1 MLFLQ
6 ISLAVFS
13 TYVLISPYHVLD
25 PHKAFVTLSLVNVM
39 NLTIAT
45 LPLGTSFL
53 GQVSLVRQGKVPFLI
68 APAAERP
75 LGRQAKL
82 GGGYS
87 VVTFHG

>member
-1 MLFLQ
+1 MAV
-6 ISLAVFS
+6 LAENQQPPQ
-13 TYVLISPYHVLD
+13 LIVD
-25 PHKAFVTLSLVNVM
+25 
-39 NLTIAT
+39 
-45 LPLGTSFL
+45 LGTADEQNGRSVKYYIIE
-53 GQVSLVRQGKVPFLI
+53 GAMEGMHFLI